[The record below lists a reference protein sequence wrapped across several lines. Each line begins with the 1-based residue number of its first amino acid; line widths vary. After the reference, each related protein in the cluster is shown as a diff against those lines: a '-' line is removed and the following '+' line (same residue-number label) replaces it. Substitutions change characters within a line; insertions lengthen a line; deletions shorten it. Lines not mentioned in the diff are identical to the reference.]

1 LLSEAAKFNKDTAQF
16 RHSISSTVDLRN
28 NVREWCKLASVTLVQ
43 VPGSV
48 EEERLFSK
56 LAYIKVERRNIL
68 DGGHLNACLML
79 ATQRIWDF
87 FLHMFPYSKPM
98 GKWADAKER
107 RLAVHGSKHQQQGR
121 QEQSAPVQLDSDS
134 D

>member
-1 LLSEAAKFNKDTAQF
+1 MLSEAAKFNKDTAQF

-79 ATQRIWDF
+79 ATHIAGPPWAFARA
-87 FLHMFPYSKPM
+87 LRSRGSGALVGCELGVFPSLLAFQENPM
-98 GKWADAKER
+98 LSNKN
-107 RLAVHGSKHQQQGR
+107 
-121 QEQSAPVQLDSDS
+121 
-134 D
+134 